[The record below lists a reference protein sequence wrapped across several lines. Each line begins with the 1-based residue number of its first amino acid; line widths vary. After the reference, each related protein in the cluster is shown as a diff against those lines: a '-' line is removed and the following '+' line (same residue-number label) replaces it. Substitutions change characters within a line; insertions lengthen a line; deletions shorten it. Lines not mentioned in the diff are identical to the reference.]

1 MVLFKFFPKPKAD
14 GVETENNSQG
24 YQHVDNSVN
33 NSDEKSPFYKKP
45 QFVLGILFM
54 SILAGFGLHEL
65 WIDHETE
72 EEAQR
77 SLSNSKEPSEASTE
91 KETH

>member
-14 GVETENNSQG
+14 ESENENNPQG
-24 YQHVDNSVN
+24 YQHVDNSVDI
-33 NSDEKSPFYKKP
+33 SEDKAPFYKKP
-45 QFVLGILFM
+45 QFVLGVLFM

-65 WIDHETE
+65 WLDHETE

-77 SLSNSKEPSEASTE
+77 SLSNSKEPTVQETE